1 MSASA
6 TAEDQQPRQQQDGD
20 ELSPVQRDQALNTVL
35 TYTFLKVMMDCSTI
49 SVWPL
54 LLKDLYAGDVALAAA
69 AAATTS
75 SICGLVE
82 LVVTPA
88 VGKLSDRFGR
98 RLFFLIGPIA
108 NVLVSLLQIRFQR
121 SVAVAFVQRI
131 VGQSLSTLS
140 GTTISSATISV
151 QQNVFV
157 CASLY

>member
-98 RLFFLIGPIA
+98 RLFSPFRRDCRPA
-108 NVLVSLLQIRFQR
+108 VCLVRYYKMCLAPRES
-121 SVAVAFVQRI
+121 AFR
-131 VGQSLSTLS
+131 
-140 GTTISSATISV
+140 
-151 QQNVFV
+151 
-157 CASLY
+157 